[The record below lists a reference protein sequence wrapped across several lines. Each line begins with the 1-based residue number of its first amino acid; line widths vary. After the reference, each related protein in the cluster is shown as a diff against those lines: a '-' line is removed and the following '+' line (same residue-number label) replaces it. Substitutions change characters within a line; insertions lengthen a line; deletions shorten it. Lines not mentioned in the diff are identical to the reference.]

1 MPTAYNGK
9 ILHVDLSSGRT
20 WDEVLPDAIYRRYLG
35 GSALASYLM
44 LRDIPAHVDPLGP
57 DNKLILM
64 TSVTNGLPLSGCNRY
79 TAAGKSP
86 LTGGFGGELSAL
98 IVEQCFDH
106 LDAPIVRVA
115 SWDTPVP
122 FAIPLEKG
130 FLPKDR
136 LWEAVER
143 LAAY

>member
-20 WDEVLPDAIYRRYLG
+20 WDEELPDAIYRRYLG

-44 LRDIPAHVDPLGP
+44 LRDIPAHIDPLGP
-57 DNKLILM
+57 ENKLILM

-86 LTGGFGGELSAL
+86 HT
-98 IVEQCFDH
+98 C
-106 LDAPIVRVA
+106 
-115 SWDTPVP
+115 
-122 FAIPLEKG
+122 
-130 FLPKDR
+130 
-136 LWEAVER
+136 
-143 LAAY
+143 